1 MEQDK
6 SPKLRTVNKSVP
18 AFLLNEFSKKFPV
31 LLGRELIYIL
41 VSKGEPEIDGTDWEQ
56 IFARSI
62 GAEWQPSNVGLDD
75 IVLGNTAWGAK
86 SVKVPKPANMKTV
99 RLISGR
105 NSPVYSFGDSID
117 TSSNPN
123 ELGKHVLDIW
133 NERVSSVREKY
144 KHVRTVVLIR
154 SYDLSEVVVFE
165 FDTVR
170 YDMELYKWEWN
181 KNHNLIGND
190 KRTGE
195 HKFTWQPHGSQF
207 TIIEKFPV
215 KSLLIRI
222 KQPQP
227 LDREQIL
234 SALGVD
240 ETWITV
246 EKRNG

>member
-18 AFLLNEFSKKFPV
+18 AFLLNEFPQKFPV

-41 VSKGEPEIDGTDWEQ
+41 ASKGEPEIDGTDWEQ

-86 SVKVPKPANMKTV
+86 SVKVPRPASRTTV

-105 NSPVYSFGDSID
+105 NSPVYSFGDRID

-123 ELGKHVLDIW
+123 NTGKHVLDIW

-154 SYDLSEVVVFE
+154 SYDLSEAVVFE

-170 YDMELYKWEWN
+170 YDTELYRWEWN
-181 KNHNLIGND
+181 RNNNLIGID
-190 KRTGE
+190 KRTE
-195 HKFTWQPHGSQF
+195 KHKFTWQPHGSQF
-207 TIIEKFPV
+207 TIIDKIPAN
-215 KSLLIRI
+215 SLII
-222 KQPQP
+222 HINQPQT

>member
-6 SPKLRTVNKSVP
+6 SPKLRTVNKSLPPFV
-18 AFLLNEFSKKFPV
+18 LNEFPKGFPI

-41 VSKGEPEIDGTDWEQ
+41 ASKGEPEIDGTDWEQ

-62 GAEWQPSNVGLDD
+62 GAQWQPSNVGLDD

-86 SVKVPKPANMKTV
+86 SVKAPKPSRRKTV

-105 NSPVYSFGDSID
+105 NSPVYSFGDTID
-117 TSSNPN
+117 TSSDPA

-144 KHVRTVVLIR
+144 KNVRTVVLIR

-165 FDTVR
+165 FETIR
-170 YDMELYKWEWN
+170 YDIELYGWEWN
-181 KNHNLIGND
+181 KNSNLIGID
-190 KRTGE
+190 KRTDR

-207 TIIEKFPV
+207 TIIEDVPA
-215 KSLLIRI
+215 KSLLIHI
-222 KQPQP
+222 KEPKP
-227 LDREQIL
+227 LDKDQIL
-234 SALGVD
+234 LVLGVD
-240 ETWITV
+240 ETWITI